1 MRMGQC
7 KQMQKPNAA
16 AAVAVLVL
24 VLLAAATAAGGAG
37 LISLRVYDQVEI
49 AADQIQLG
57 KIARIDG
64 DDARLVRELEAL
76 VIGRS
81 PLPGKNRSL
90 DRADILLRLKQ
101 SGIDLARIE
110 LQIPPEVQVSR
121 GAVEVGRERIE
132 QIVTAFIQQ
141 QFAGKGQTVR
151 IKEIRGAEPV
161 LVSKGSLS
169 HQVAAP
175 RNTALSGSLPL
186 TVTLKVNNEVEKRMM
201 VTAMV
206 EVLVNAVVTT
216 RPLGRLKPIEESD
229 VEVRPVDVSGL
240 PADYIADL
248 DAVLNK
254 RTRRLLDANTVLRPD
269 LVESQPIVKRGDRVR
284 IIVESAGMRITAV
297 GEVKQNGC
305 LGERISVANLDTN
318 KVIQARVVDTQ
329 TVKIDF

>member
-1 MRMGQC
+1 MGRC
-7 KQMQKPNAA
+7 KQTQKPNAA

-24 VLLAAATAAGGAG
+24 VLLAAATAAGSTG
-37 LISLRVYDQVEI
+37 LISVRVYDQVEI

-64 DDARLVRELEAL
+64 DDAGLVRELEAL

-81 PLPGKNRSL
+81 PLPGKSRSL
-90 DRADILLRLKQ
+90 DRTAIQLRLKQ

-151 IKEIRGAEPV
+151 IKEIRGTEPV
-161 LVSKGSLS
+161 LLPKGSLS

-175 RNTALSGSLPL
+175 RNSALSGSLPL
-186 TVTLKVNNEVEKRMM
+186 TVTLKVNDEIEKRMM
-201 VTAMV
+201 VTAVV

-216 RPLGRLKPIEESD
+216 RPLGRFKPIEESD

-240 PADYIADL
+240 PADYIADPEV
-248 DAVLNK
+248 VLGK

-284 IIVESAGMRITAV
+284 IIIESPGMRITAL

-305 LGERISVANLDTN
+305 LGERIPVANLDTN

>member
-1 MRMGQC
+1 MGRC
-7 KQMQKPNAA
+7 KQTQKPNAA
-16 AAVAVLVL
+16 AAATVLVL

-37 LISLRVYDQVEI
+37 LISVRVYDQVEI

-64 DDARLVRELEAL
+64 NDAELVRELEAL

-81 PLPGKNRSL
+81 PLPGKSRSL
-90 DRADILLRLKQ
+90 DSAAILLRLKQ

-132 QIVTAFIQQ
+132 QIVKAFIEQR
-141 QFAGKGQTVR
+141 FAGKGQTVR
-151 IKEIRGAEPV
+151 IKEIRGAESV

-175 RNTALSGSLPL
+175 RNAALSGSLPL
-186 TVTLKVNNEVEKRMM
+186 TVTLKVNDEVEKRVM

-216 RPLGRLKPIEESD
+216 RPLGRFKPIEESD
-229 VEVRPVDVSGL
+229 VEVRPVDVAGL
-240 PADYIADL
+240 PADYIADPA
-248 DAVLNK
+248 AVLNK

-305 LGERISVANLDTN
+305 LGERIPVANLDTN
-318 KVIQARVVDTQ
+318 KVIQARVVDPQ

>member
-1 MRMGQC
+1 MRMERC
-7 KQMQKPNAA
+7 KQTQKPNAV
-16 AAVAVLVL
+16 AAVTVLVL

-37 LISLRVYDQVEI
+37 LISVRVYDQVEI

-64 DDARLVRELEAL
+64 DDAGLVRELEAL

-81 PLPGKNRSL
+81 PLPGKSRSL
-90 DRADILLRLKQ
+90 DSAAILLRLKQ

-161 LVSKGSLS
+161 LLPKGSLS

-175 RNTALSGSLPL
+175 RNSALSGSLPL
-186 TVTLKVNNEVEKRMM
+186 TVTLKVNDEIEKRMM
-201 VTAMV
+201 VTAVV

-216 RPLGRLKPIEESD
+216 RPLGRFKPIEESD

-240 PADYIADL
+240 PSDYIADPEV
-248 DAVLNK
+248 VLGK

-284 IIVESAGMRITAV
+284 IIIESPGMRITAL

-305 LGERISVANLDTN
+305 LGERIPVANLDTN

>member
-1 MRMGQC
+1 MERC
-7 KQMQKPNAA
+7 KQTQKPNAA

-24 VLLAAATAAGGAG
+24 VLLAAASAAGSTG
-37 LISLRVYDQVEI
+37 LISVRVYDQAEI

-64 DDARLVRELEAL
+64 DDAGLVRELEAL

-81 PLPGKNRSL
+81 PLPGKSRSL
-90 DRADILLRLKQ
+90 DSAAILLRLKQ

-110 LQIPPEVQVSR
+110 LQIPPEVQISR

-132 QIVTAFIQQ
+132 QIVTAFVQQ

-161 LVSKGSLS
+161 LLPKGRLS

-175 RNTALSGSLPL
+175 RNSALSGSLPL
-186 TVTLKVNNEVEKRMM
+186 TVTLKVNDEIEKRMM

-216 RPLGRLKPIEESD
+216 RPLGRFKPIEESD

-240 PADYIADL
+240 PSDYIADPEV
-248 DAVLNK
+248 VLGK

-284 IIVESAGMRITAV
+284 IIVESPGMRITAV

-305 LGERISVANLDTN
+305 LGERIPVANLDTN

-329 TVKIDF
+329 TVKVDF